1 MTSLGSNARPP
12 NARIRALVC
21 TLLLVVSLP
30 ACAGGQNRR
39 EDESATG
46 AERAPTGDAPASRTI
61 PGQTSL
67 RVDTFVLEGVDAFAA
82 REIKNGLATR
92 TDPGWRAN
100 PFISWMPLLGAKHNY
115 FNTLKWRRDLE
126 RIRTFYKARGYFN
139 VEIVRETIVREPEK
153 GQVHLRVA
161 IDEGQPVKISE
172 VLVEGLETVG
182 KYDDQNILKGLPL
195 ERGGIFTENDYTE
208 TKSQILDRLERQGYA
223 YADVGG
229 RAFVFPKKGEAHIRF
244 IADPGPQA
252 VFGEVEIEGLESVP
266 ERYVRQAVA
275 FEPGDPYSSQALQET
290 QEAVYNLQ
298 VFSLVSVLPA
308 HQIGDQSG
316 AADDIKTKAPPDVPD
331 DGAPTPDIQT
341 GGSPG
346 SLGVSDLL
354 DQAQSEAEQ
363 RSKLDER
370 VPVVVRLREARNWNF
385 RVGAGFAADSNRQD
399 VHGQL
404 DISSKNVFGGL
415 QKLDFTTQFGYAW
428 APGLILTREDEAAR
442 EGVILDS
449 RAQFIQ
455 PWFGRQ
461 TTNLRL
467 TPSLQRDLRLGYTF
481 WNPAAR
487 IGIDHTLFDRLTLGL
502 GYRIS
507 YYNFQNIDRDLT
519 AESEQLDEQTPLGRD
534 FQPEFILEYFEQS
547 IRLDY
552 RDSPLNPM
560 RGFLSELVV
569 QEAGD
574 YIFNGEF
581 TYLKVAISTTGYI
594 PFSTFTDVVLALRG
608 RAATLYNLESVPSGR
623 ASNTQRVPTIN
634 RLYSGGRG
642 SMRSIGQERLSIYR
656 GSVPVGGS
664 TQFELAFEPRLQ
676 LVPNLAGIG
685 DLWAAPFFDAATVLE
700 GPFGTGT
707 EASNALDFRTES
719 PQTVTDS
726 LLYGVGAGLWWVTPI
741 GPVRFDFAYTLNDLG
756 QDPRFPGDPSQY
768 NFLLGIG
775 HSL

>member
-1 MTSLGSNARPP
+1 MTSLVSDGRSPGARL
-12 NARIRALVC
+12 RVLVSI
-21 TLLLVVSLP
+21 LLLTFGTV
-30 ACAGGQNRR
+30 ACAGGQNQRN
-39 EDESATG
+39 DEPATG
-46 AERAPTGDAPASRTI
+46 TETTQTGDDPASRTI
-61 PGQTSL
+61 PGETSL
-67 RVDTFVLEGVDAFAA
+67 RVSTFVLEGVEAFAP

-92 TDPGWRAN
+92 VDPGWRAST
-100 PFISWMPLLGAKHNY
+100 FISWMPLLGANHSY

-126 RIRTFYKARGYFN
+126 RIRTFYKSRGYFN
-139 VEIVRETIVREPEK
+139 VEIVRETVVREPEEGK
-153 GQVHLRVA
+153 VHLRIA

-172 VLVEGLETVG
+172 VLVEGLETVER
-182 KYDDQNILKGLPL
+182 YDEQKILKGLPL
-195 ERGGIFTENDYTE
+195 KRGKIFTEEDYTQ
-208 TKSQILDRLERQGYA
+208 TKSQLLDRLERQGYA

-266 ERYVRQAVA
+266 ERYVRQALE

-290 QEAVYNLQ
+290 QEAIYNLQ

-308 HQIGDQSG
+308 HQVGEKDG
-316 AADDIKTKAPPDVPD
+316 AAEDITAEEPTTVPD
-331 DGAPTPDIQT
+331 DAPPTPDIQT
-341 GGSPG
+341 GGAPG

-370 VPVVVRLREARNWNF
+370 VPVVVRLREARNWNV
-385 RVGAGFAADSNRQD
+385 RVGAGFAAESNRQD

-415 QKLDFTTQFGYAW
+415 QKLDFTNKFGYAW
-428 APGLILTREDEAAR
+428 APGFILTREDEAAR
-442 EGVILDS
+442 QGIILDS
-449 RAQFIQ
+449 RVQFIQ

-507 YYNFQNIDRDLT
+507 YYNFQNVDRDLT

-534 FQPEFILEYFEQS
+534 FQPEFILEYLEQT

-560 RGFLSELVV
+560 RGFLSELIV

-581 TYLKVAISTTGYI
+581 TYLKVALSTTGYI
-594 PFSTFTDVVLALRG
+594 PVSTFTDVVLALRG

-623 ASNTQRVPTIN
+623 ASDTQRVPTIN

-642 SMRSIGQERLSIYR
+642 SMRSIGRERLSIYR

-664 TQFELAFEPRLQ
+664 TQFEMAFEPRFQ
-676 LVPNLAGIG
+676 LVPNLAGVG

-700 GPFGTGT
+700 GPFGTST
-707 EASNALDFRTES
+707 EASRALGFNTES
-719 PQTVTDS
+719 PQSVTDS

-756 QDPRFPGDPSQY
+756 QDPRFPGDPSQI